1 MDTYKEVLYAAGLP
15 ALISTGITLLYLL
28 LKAYQFAVYA
38 LPHQTKRR
46 LAAATPSGRQQ
57 VHGSIVG
64 EKGYQE
70 VHEQV
75 PGNISDK
82 YGAGHQQPSGTVPLS
97 RGWENICI
105 ATRRNAEE
113 HSVEPFVRENAK
125 RLQGRGNRHTKDN
138 DGQRPR
144 GPHDDSAGVS
154 AEGGRWSNAE
164 NEQSRNDGRTSS
176 QERSD
181 QTTYDGISGRRD
193 PKKQVSDVALQTDTC
208 DTLYVTKNTLTA

>member
-15 ALISTGITLLYLL
+15 AIISTGITLLYLL

-38 LPHQTKRR
+38 LPHQTERR
-46 LAAATPSGRQQ
+46 LAAATPGGRQQ
-57 VHGSIVG
+57 VHGSIAG

-82 YGAGHQQPSGTVPLS
+82 YGAGVQQPSGTVPLS
-97 RGWENICI
+97 RGWENVCI
-105 ATRRNAEE
+105 TTRRNAEE

-138 DGQRPR
+138 DGQRP
-144 GPHDDSAGVS
+144 P
-154 AEGGRWSNAE
+154 WP
-164 NEQSRNDGRTSS
+164 T
-176 QERSD
+176 
-181 QTTYDGISGRRD
+181 
-193 PKKQVSDVALQTDTC
+193 
-208 DTLYVTKNTLTA
+208 